1 MNSVGKS
8 LCLYAEV
15 SKASK
20 GFDTFPRLF
29 EYPLSCSVFFFKFYL
44 DLFLLSV

>member
-8 LCLYAEV
+8 LCLYAEG

-20 GFDTFPRLF
+20 GFDTFPRFF
-29 EYPLSCSVFFFKFYL
+29 EYPFVMLC
-44 DLFLLSV
+44 LFLFIFTKCVKL